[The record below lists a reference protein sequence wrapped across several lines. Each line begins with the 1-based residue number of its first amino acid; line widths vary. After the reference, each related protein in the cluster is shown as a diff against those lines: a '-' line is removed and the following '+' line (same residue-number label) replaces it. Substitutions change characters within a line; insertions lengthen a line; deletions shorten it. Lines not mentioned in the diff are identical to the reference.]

1 MEKIT
6 EKYYLGSNK
15 NTFILYEKR
24 VSETGKET
32 FKNIGYI
39 ATLEAV
45 YATLIDKEIKGDIS
59 ILNNIEKINN
69 MVKELR
75 EFTIKYVSEHDEKID
90 KIL

>member
-24 VSETGKET
+24 VSETGKES
-32 FKNIGYI
+32 FKNIGYL
-39 ATLEAV
+39 ASLELV
-45 YATLIDKEIKGDIS
+45 YNTLIDKEIKGDIS
-59 ILNNIEKINN
+59 ILNNIKKISN

-75 EFTIKYVSEHDEKID
+75 EFTIKYVSEHDEKIG
-90 KIL
+90 KI

>member
-15 NTFILYEKR
+15 NTFILYER
-24 VSETGKET
+24 RISETGKET

-45 YATLIDKEIKGDIS
+45 YNTLIEKEIKGDIT

-69 MVKELR
+69 MIKELHD
-75 EFTIKYVSEHDEKID
+75 FTIKYVSEHDEKIN
-90 KIL
+90 KI

>member
-24 VSETGKET
+24 VSETGKEN
-32 FKNIGYI
+32 FKNLGYI
-39 ATLEAV
+39 PTLEAV
-45 YATLIDKEIKGDIS
+45 YNTLIDKEIKGDIT

-75 EFTIKYVSEHDEKID
+75 DFTIKYVSNHDEKIN
-90 KIL
+90 KI